1 MSQTL
6 YSVEQVADLL
16 GLHPRTVR
24 NFVRDGKLKAI
35 RAGKQYRIAAEDLA
49 AMTGRPVSSFEPE
62 PIQRAR
68 HVEVS
73 SIVEIDAIDPETTQR
88 VTNLLVGAARS
99 RDGDD
104 ALLRVE
110 IVYNE
115 QRARLKV
122 ILIGDIDATSLML
135 KLLHTVLE
143 DEKNG
148 WHL

>member
-1 MSQTL
+1 MNQTL

-49 AMTGRPVSSFEPE
+49 AMTGRPTSSFEPE
-62 PIQRAR
+62 PLRR
-68 HVEVS
+68 TRYVEVS

-88 VTNLLVGAARS
+88 ITNLLVGTAGS
-99 RDGDD
+99 QDGDD
-104 ALLRVE
+104 ALLHVE

-122 ILIGDIDATSLML
+122 ILIGDIGAISLML
-135 KLLHTVLE
+135 KLLHTVL
-143 DEKNG
+143 G
-148 WHL
+148 G

>member
-49 AMTGRPVSSFEPE
+49 AMTDRPVSSFEPE
-62 PIQRAR
+62 PIRRTR

-88 VTNLLVGAARS
+88 VTNLLVGAAGS
-99 RDGDD
+99 RDGDN
-104 ALLRVE
+104 AFLRVE

-148 WHL
+148 